1 MKFLKTKYLTPIAL
15 LIFFMPFL
23 RMCGSRVEVVEAAAA
38 IDTISAKVVDSA
50 NTKIDF
56 SKENDEFE
64 DTNSVNEEQNKD
76 VKRTYKEINAYE
88 LGTLLFRPIFEEGF
102 QLNDLKE
109 MSLKDFKDKEIYA
122 LGSYTLII
130 LFSILMIHF
139 SWRRKFLGVRNLA
152 IVNIILII
160 ISTILFINSL
170 FLDEFEDIRYGMY
183 VFIIYSIL
191 IIYISNK
198 ENLELKNAKS

>member
-1 MKFLKTKYLTPIAL
+1 
-15 LIFFMPFL
+15 
-23 RMCGSRVEVVEAAAA
+23 
-38 IDTISAKVVDSA
+38 
-50 NTKIDF
+50 
-56 SKENDEFE
+56 
-64 DTNSVNEEQNKD
+64 
-76 VKRTYKEINAYE
+76 
-88 LGTLLFRPIFEEGF
+88 
-102 QLNDLKE
+102 
-109 MSLKDFKDKEIYA
+109 
-122 LGSYTLII
+122 
-130 LFSILMIHF
+130 MIHF

-160 ISTILFINSL
+160 VSTILFINSL